1 MKIRKNKYYILYF
14 LILIYF
20 KSAVAY
26 ENSNQFKVEADKSIE
41 YFEKQ
46 KIYVASGN
54 AKASK
59 GNFSV
64 KADKITAFMGK
75 IKNSDITYIE
85 ATGNVIIIDQDTIAK
100 SNFARYNFKDKIII
114 LKGNTQSIEAKAFK
128 LQSKKIISFDDIKKI
143 ATSEG
148 NVKLVLSGPISIF
161 SKKINA
167 KFDKINNN
175 LISASAQGNVKIKTK
190 SETITCNSAKY
201 NNKTNLISLKGNVII
216 KRDKSILT
224 GEKGYI
230 NLKTRKSKIESS
242 KSKRVK
248 GFFSPIQK

>member
-1 MKIRKNKYYILYF
+1 MKIRKKKYYILHF

-26 ENSNQFKVEADKSIE
+26 ENPNQFKVEADKSIE

-64 KADKITAFMGK
+64 KADNITAFMGK

-100 SNFARYNFKDKIII
+100 SNFARFEF
-114 LKGNTQSIEAKAFK
+114 LSIE
-128 LQSKKIISFDDIKKI
+128 QS
-143 ATSEG
+143 
-148 NVKLVLSGPISIF
+148 V
-161 SKKINA
+161 
-167 KFDKINNN
+167 
-175 LISASAQGNVKIKTK
+175 
-190 SETITCNSAKY
+190 ET
-201 NNKTNLISLKGNVII
+201 
-216 KRDKSILT
+216 
-224 GEKGYI
+224 
-230 NLKTRKSKIESS
+230 
-242 KSKRVK
+242 
-248 GFFSPIQK
+248 

>member
-14 LILIYF
+14 LTLIYF

-26 ENSNQFKVEADKSIE
+26 ENPNQFKVEADKSIE

-64 KADKITAFMGK
+64 KADNITAFMGK
-75 IKNSDITYIE
+75 IKNSDITSIE
-85 ATGNVIIIDQDTIAK
+85 AAGNVIIINQDTIAK
-100 SNFARYNFKDKIII
+100 SDFAKYSFKKKIIT
-114 LKGNTQSIEAKAFK
+114 LTGNNQSIEAKKFK
-128 LQSKKIISFDDIKKI
+128 LQSNKVVSFNDIKKI

-148 NVKLVLSGPISIF
+148 DVKLFLKGSVSIF
-161 SKKINA
+161 SKKLDA
-167 KFDKINNN
+167 YFDKINNT
-175 LISASAQGNVKIKTK
+175 LITASAQGNVKIETK
-190 SETITCNSAKY
+190 SEIITCNSAKY
-201 NNKTNLISLKGNVII
+201 NNKTNLISLKGDVII

-224 GEKGYI
+224 GEKGYM
-230 NLKTRKSKIESS
+230 NLNTRKSKIESS

-248 GFFSPIQK
+248 GVFSPINK